1 MTIFVVCCLAGF
13 ALASCATHTRDPYD
27 IEAESLQMET
37 LVRAHNAALR
47 AQDTIAQSKR
57 LEKIV
62 EARAAAADR
71 TLWWIM
77 RAKNATNEAE
87 EIHRRAEAKLRVIN
101 ARIIELSRR

>member
-1 MTIFVVCCLAGF
+1 MTIFVVCLAGF

-62 EARAAAADR
+62 KARAAAVNR
-71 TLWWIM
+71 IIWWRMMARVAINVSAEK
-77 RAKNATNEAE
+77 RLYAEAE
-87 EIHRRAEAKLRVIN
+87 LEIIN
-101 ARIIELSRR
+101 AQIIELSQH